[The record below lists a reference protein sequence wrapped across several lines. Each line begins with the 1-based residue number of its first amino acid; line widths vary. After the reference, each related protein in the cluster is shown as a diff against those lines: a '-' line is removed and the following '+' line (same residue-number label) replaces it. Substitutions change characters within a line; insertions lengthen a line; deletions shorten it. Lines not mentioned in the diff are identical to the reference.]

1 MDEIAR
7 ENRGVSWH
15 SRRIFLQLEKC
26 LDGME
31 KPKEAESVGV
41 EIEQSF
47 KEVFKAVQVSWG
59 KDGDWAEVISVPGMR
74 PSGKREKVEH
84 YCGYIFAKC

>member
-7 ENRGVSWH
+7 ENRGYLALKTD
-15 SRRIFLQLEKC
+15 FLQLEKC
-26 LDGME
+26 LQRME
-31 KPKEAESVGV
+31 KPKEPESVGV

-47 KEVFKAVQVSWG
+47 KEVLKAVQVSWG
-59 KDGDWAEVISVPGMR
+59 RMGTGAEVLSVPGMR